1 MSKNHLIA
9 FGKLCSL
16 VAIAT
21 GGLMMASCAE
31 DGFDENERF
40 ESKVSNTQLVSPTEY
55 TLTTSAD
62 GKSQTV
68 VWPVVYGA
76 GGYQVSLY
84 DASNMEVALVDS
96 LVEGCSVT
104 FKREEDVNYVLKIL
118 TKGNAAL
125 GNTDASE
132 ASQFTFSTFTPT
144 FQTIPAGSDLN
155 QCDGLVRSVLFKA
168 ELKGIERAVFRVN
181 KPEMQKRL
189 ALLRFVKN
197 DENVLEN
204 IASIM
209 DSCKSCG
216 ENHTNP

>member
-1 MSKNHLIA
+1 MLRLLEQKNLSKYGELTA
-9 FGKLCSL
+9 SL
-16 VAIAT
+16 P
-21 GGLMMASCAE
+21 LPPYAE
-31 DGFDENERF
+31 
-40 ESKVSNTQLVSPTEY
+40 LH
-55 TLTTSAD
+55 
-62 GKSQTV
+62 
-68 VWPVVYGA
+68 
-76 GGYQVSLY
+76 
-84 DASNMEVALVDS
+84 
-96 LVEGCSVT
+96 
-104 FKREEDVNYVLKIL
+104 I
-118 TKGNAAL
+118 
-125 GNTDASE
+125 SE
-132 ASQFTFSTFTPT
+132 AVADDGVKGYIVYTYAPEEV
-144 FQTIPAGSDLN
+144 TIWDVDDGSDLN